1 MAQLNTFPATAGV
14 DEIADSIRDQSYA
27 IVHGVLDEAALA
39 RLRGELRPHLD
50 ETGTGFEA
58 FTGFR
63 TKRFGALLARVPM
76 SREMVLNPV
85 VHGVAQNLLGPSC
98 SRIQLNYTGVMHL
111 EPGEK
116 AQTLHRDTGFYP
128 LQNPCPPLILATMW
142 AVSDFTV
149 ENGATCFVPGSHLWD
164 DRRQPLPEEIVA
176 AEMPAGSVLL
186 YIGATVH
193 GGGAN
198 RANAARTGVA
208 LHYTL
213 GWLRQEENQ
222 YLAVPRELA
231 RTFRPELQELM
242 GYSLGTVN
250 LGFVDHVDP
259 NDFLHGV
266 APDERRPLGPAEL
279 MAADNAIE
287 RLHVDSTAAVG
298 RARYDVRASFSEGD

>member
-1 MAQLNTFPATAGV
+1 MAALNTFPASAGI
-14 DEIADSIRDQSYA
+14 DEIADSIRENSYA
-27 IVHGVLDEAALA
+27 IVHGVLDAAALS
-39 RLRGELRPHLD
+39 RLRGELAPHLD
-50 ETGTGFEA
+50 ATQTGFET

-63 TKRFGALLARVPM
+63 TKRFGALLAKVPM
-76 SREMVLNPV
+76 SREMVLNPL

-128 LQNPCPPLILATMW
+128 FQNPCPPLILATMW

-149 ENGATCFVPGSHLWD
+149 ENGATCFIPGSHVWD
-164 DRRQPLPEEIVA
+164 DKRRPLPEEIVA
-176 AEMPAGSVLL
+176 AEMPAGSVLM

-222 YLAVPRELA
+222 YLAVPQEMA
-231 RTFRPELQELM
+231 RGFSRELQELM

-250 LGFVDHVDP
+250 LGFVDHTHPQDIL
-259 NDFLHGV
+259 NGV
-266 APDERRPLGPAEL
+266 GPDGPLPIGPQAL
-279 MAADNAIE
+279 MDADNAIE
-287 RLHVDSTAAVG
+287 RLHVDGTAAVG
-298 RARYDVRASFSEGD
+298 RVRYDVTAAFSEGD